1 MLREFVEMLETA
13 NNRYDINQ
21 MKIDAYTENVIGQF
35 GIDLKRAEL
44 KVLQESGTNE
54 DLIYLREEAEDGALA
69 KAKKAIDKII
79 DNFKNFVHEIQL
91 KIMVLIQK
99 KETKET
105 IDQVEKKIRFNPFLA
120 KKKVDVVNTKEQ
132 LSAVAWANAQLQKL
146 LSKIRGGKEVSPDEV
161 TEVADEFDKKMS
173 KAGAVSNA
181 VKMTLA
187 DAVKKLK
194 EVGNKMVDSIESAKK
209 TTSNLIED
217 AKGMSEKLFAS
228 VTGAINRIASAASSF
243 GKAAVNAIVNAWKE
257 LIATIKSACTGI
269 KEKLSG
275 SNDDD
280 NNVTESYDDHEFDE
294 LDGLLE
300 SVSDVLGESF
310 DDDIDDDVFTEGANK
325 EMLASVKLLKV
336 SCTKNIRAAYKAYKK
351 GDIDGAKKKLAEAK
365 EGFAKAHDQYRS
377 ILTKNSLG
385 EAILGSMLRGWVDF
399 IHMLVGTLVSLPL
412 GGIGGVFV
420 GWYKG
425 IKNTYDDVSQLVIDV
440 KNGEF
445 SLSWFNGMRNKAE
458 TAFRDTAKSIDKL
471 SAILKVEDK
480 SEDDVK
486 DMDTSIEESA
496 DDGYE
501 FMNYNDDVF
510 TEGANKEMLASVKL
524 LKTTCVKS
532 VRRAFVAYKKGN
544 IKEAKDQLA
553 QAKKDFAEAHDKYR
567 SILTDGSLGET
578 ILGSLLVAWVD
589 CISAILAA
597 LISLPVGG
605 LAGAIVTWYNEV
617 KELYE
622 NITSW
627 VNDIKNDNFTVQSF
641 NAARNRAESAFRDT
655 AKAIDKLDT
664 LINNQQSAAVKKE
677 SVDSE
682 FDLDAELDDLLSLDF

>member
-1 MLREFVEMLETA
+1 MLREFVEMLEAA

-44 KVLQESGTNE
+44 KVLQESGTND

-79 DNFKNFVHEIQL
+79 ENFKNFVHEIQL

-120 KKKVDVVNTKEQ
+120 KKKVEVVNTKEQ

-146 LSKIRGGKEVSPDEV
+146 LSKIRGGKEVTPDEV

-243 GKAAVNAIVNAWKE
+243 GKAAVNTIVTAWKE

-275 SNDDD
+275 SSDDD
-280 NNVTESYDDHEFDE
+280 SNVTESYDDHEFDE

-300 SVSDVLGESF
+300 SVSDVLGESSDDEDF
-310 DDDIDDDVFTEGANK
+310 DDIFTEGANK

-399 IHMLVGTLVSLPL
+399 IHMLVGALVSLPL
-412 GGIGGVFV
+412 GGVGGVFV
-420 GWYKG
+420 AWYKG
-425 IKNTYDDVSQLVIDV
+425 IKNTYDDVSQLVHDV
-440 KNGEF
+440 KSGEF

-458 TAFRDTAKSIDKL
+458 TVFRDTAKSIDKL

-480 SEDDVK
+480 SDDDVK
-486 DMDTSIEESA
+486 NMDTSVNESA
-496 DDGYE
+496 YDDYD
-501 FMNYNDDVF
+501 FMNYTDDMYM
-510 TEGANKEMLASVKL
+510 EGANSEMLASVKL
-524 LKTTCVKS
+524 LRSTCTKS
-532 VRRAFVAYKKGN
+532 IKAAHRAYKKGN
-544 IKEAKDQLA
+544 MKEANEHLA
-553 QAKKDFAEAHDKYR
+553 KAKSDFASAHDQYR
-567 SILTDGSLGET
+567 SILSDGSLAET
-578 ILGSLLVAWVD
+578 ICGTLLVAWVD
-589 CISAILAA
+589 SITAVLVT
-597 LISLPVGG
+597 LLSLPVGG
-605 LAGAIVTWYNEV
+605 LAGAMVTWYNGV

-622 NITSW
+622 SVSTW
-627 VNDIKNDNFTVQSF
+627 VKDIKDDNFTMQSF
-641 NAARNRAESAFRDT
+641 NMARNRAETAFRDT
-655 AKAIDKLDT
+655 AKAIDKLDA
-664 LINNQQSAAVKKE
+664 LIKNQKSVDVKKE
-677 SVDSE
+677 SAD
-682 FDLDAELDDLLSLDF
+682 FDTMFETDLDDLLSLDF